1 MTSPKERAGSESW
14 GKEQQDEI
22 WKQRP
27 VWKNKKTL
35 ATYYSRLLSSCCILA
50 PALLFWIPTASG
62 CALTGQSETCDGPCR
77 NNYAE
82 SCADIMARYD
92 LKGDCCALSDA
103 TTDPASPGCRL
114 TVTTGS
120 CRLTERRE
128 NCQAPVWV
136 KPEGSNLP
144 FCCFVPSF
152 TWFADEST
160 ASECPASQYDPV
172 ERSFQ
177 GSALFVEM
185 ELQGI
190 DSMDYEQVLEWQRL
204 SEQHTLSFFASDESA
219 ASLGITDL
227 QTQVYGQMES
237 IDGRIEKA
245 DPDSDFL
252 EVTFRQYLNWRGN
265 EEADVNGILDKAYN
279 SPEGQAAYLAL
290 LQEQSDESVFSS
302 VTEVTEVEENRPAN
316 QNTAAPAPAS
326 DSKSGI
332 GLGMG
337 KYQAVIM
344 FWTIPL
350 LMGLLY

>member
-1 MTSPKERAGSESW
+1 MGHYHRTEKAVTSW
-14 GKEQQDEI
+14 L
-22 WKQRP
+22 
-27 VWKNKKTL
+27 V
-35 ATYYSRLLSSCCILA
+35 SCYMLA
-50 PALLFWIPTASG
+50 PALLFRLPSASG

-82 SCADIMARYD
+82 SCADVMAHYD
-92 LKGDCCALSDA
+92 FSGDCCALSDA
-103 TTDPASPGCRL
+103 TTDPANPGCRL

-144 FCCFVPSF
+144 FCCFVPTF
-152 TWFADEST
+152 TWFAGDST
-160 ASECPASQYDPV
+160 ECPASQYDPV

-204 SEQHTLSFFASDESA
+204 SEQHTLSFFAGDASA
-219 ASLGITDL
+219 ASLGIEDL

-237 IDGRIEKA
+237 MDGRIEKA
-245 DPDSDFL
+245 DPESNFL
-252 EVTFRQYLNWRGN
+252 EVSFRQYLNWRGN

-290 LQEQSDESVFSS
+290 LQGQSDESVFSS

-316 QNTAAPAPAS
+316 PNTAAPAS
-326 DSKSGI
+326 DNKSG
-332 GLGMG
+332 GELGMG
-337 KYQAVIM
+337 KHQAIIM
-344 FWTIPL
+344 SWTVL
-350 LMGLLY
+350 LLLVGLF